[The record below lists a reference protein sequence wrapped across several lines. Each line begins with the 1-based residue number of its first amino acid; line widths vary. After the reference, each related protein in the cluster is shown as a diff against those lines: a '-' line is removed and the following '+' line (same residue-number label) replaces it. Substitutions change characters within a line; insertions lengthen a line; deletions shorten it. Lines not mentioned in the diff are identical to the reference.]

1 MNGCHKQTVLE
12 EIFNSITCGVG
23 LCLSIA
29 ALAILVV
36 FASLGGDAWR
46 IVGVSIYGASLVL
59 LFLFSTL
66 YHSISSKK
74 AKHFFEILDHCMIY
88 VLIAGTY
95 TPFALV
101 TLRGPWGWSL
111 FGTIWG
117 LAILGILF
125 KIFFISRFRALSAIV
140 YLLMG
145 WIVIIALDPLLKNL
159 APAGVLWLL
168 AGGIIY
174 SVGLIFY
181 VWKKMIFSHTV
192 WHLFVLM
199 GCCCH
204 FFSVLYYVLPA

>member
-29 ALAILVV
+29 ALVILVV

-95 TPFALV
+95 TPFAL
-101 TLRGPWGWSL
+101 WK
-111 FGTIWG
+111 
-117 LAILGILF
+117 ILF
-125 KIFFISRFRALSAIV
+125 PS
-140 YLLMG
+140 
-145 WIVIIALDPLLKNL
+145 
-159 APAGVLWLL
+159 
-168 AGGIIY
+168 
-174 SVGLIFY
+174 LI
-181 VWKKMIFSHTV
+181 
-192 WHLFVLM
+192 
-199 GCCCH
+199 
-204 FFSVLYYVLPA
+204 